1 MTHTPFFIDGLDR
14 NGGWV
19 ITCDHATNTV
29 PNHVNGG
36 TLGLPET
43 EMSRHIAIDIG
54 ALALAHALGELLNA
68 PVVSANFSR
77 LVIDPNRGADDP
89 TLIPQLY
96 DGTIIPGNRILPDTE
111 RQRRIDTLYAPY
123 HDAIART
130 AAQRDIAFL
139 AVHSFT
145 PQLVNRPRRPWE
157 IGILSAQ
164 DRRIANPLIA
174 GLQGTLSSPVGDNA
188 PYAGFFPGDAMS
200 QHAHIP
206 GRPNVILEVRQD
218 LISDPAGQQH
228 WAAVLATH
236 LEAARNEANL

>member
-1 MTHTPFFIDGLDR
+1 MTQPAYFIDGSDR
-14 NGGWV
+14 DGPWV
-19 ITCDHATNTV
+19 VTCDHATNLV
-29 PNHVNGG
+29 PDHVNGG
-36 TLGLPET
+36 TLGLPDAD
-43 EMSRHIAIDIG
+43 MQRHIAIDIG
-54 ALALAHALGELLNA
+54 ALGVAQALGHMLNA

-96 DGTIIPGNRILPDTE
+96 DGTIIPGNRVLPEAE
-111 RQRRIDTLYAPY
+111 RQRRIEALYTPY

-130 AAQRDIAFL
+130 AKGRDITFV

-145 PQLVNRPRRPWE
+145 PQLNGRPPRPWE
-157 IGILSAQ
+157 VGILSAQ

-174 GLQGTLSSPVGDNA
+174 SLSDGLSSPVGDNA

-206 GRPNVILEVRQD
+206 GRPNVILEIRQD
-218 LISDPAGQQH
+218 LIADETGQHQ
-228 WAAVLATH
+228 WATLLAQH
-236 LEAARNEANL
+236 LEAARKHANL